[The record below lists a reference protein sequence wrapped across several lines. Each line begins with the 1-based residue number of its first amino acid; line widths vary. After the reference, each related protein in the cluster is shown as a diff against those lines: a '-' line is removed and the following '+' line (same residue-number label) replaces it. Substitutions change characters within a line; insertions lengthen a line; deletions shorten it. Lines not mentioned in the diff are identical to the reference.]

1 MLNNYVYSMK
11 NAVKGGKSV
20 SDINVFR
27 LLISSGVC
35 VCVCVC
41 VCLCVCVCVVWVFVY
56 AKAKACRKSC
66 VYCTVTMLETPIKK
80 EI

>member
-41 VCLCVCVCVVWVFVY
+41 VCVWCGSLYTRKQKRVGNRVCIV
-56 AKAKACRKSC
+56 
-66 VYCTVTMLETPIKK
+66 L
-80 EI
+80 